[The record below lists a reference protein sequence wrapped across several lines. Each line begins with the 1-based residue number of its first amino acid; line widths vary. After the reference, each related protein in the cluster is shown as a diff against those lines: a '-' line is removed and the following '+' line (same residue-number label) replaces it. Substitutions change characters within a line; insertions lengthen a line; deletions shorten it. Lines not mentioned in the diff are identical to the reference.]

1 MKQERIALVALLAS
15 ITGIALLFAMS
26 EAIEPKEMKI
36 GEIGFEEE
44 GLQAKVNARID
55 SFSQRQGIAFMQL
68 YDGTGKIKAIAFKAE
83 KFPEL
88 KKGMLAC
95 FEGKIQIYK
104 GELELVVEKV
114 EEWK

>member
-1 MKQERIALVALLAS
+1 MKQEKIALIALLAS
-15 ITGIALLFAMS
+15 ISGILLLLAI
-26 EAIEPKEMKI
+26 AQTIEPKEMKI
-36 GEIGFEEE
+36 QKITIEEE
-44 GLQAKVNARID
+44 GLQVKVNARVKE
-55 SFSQRQGIAFMQL
+55 FSQRQGIAFMQL

-88 KKGMLAC
+88 EKGMLAG

-114 EEWK
+114 NEWK

>member
-15 ITGIALLFAMS
+15 IIGIALLFAAS

-36 GEIGFEEE
+36 REIRPEYE
-44 GLQAKVNARID
+44 GLQAKINAKIE

-68 YDGTGKIKAIAFKAE
+68 YDGTGKIKAIAFEAE

-88 KKGMLAC
+88 EKGMLASL
-95 FEGKIQIYK
+95 EGKIQIYK

-114 EEWK
+114 KEWK

>member
-1 MKQERIALVALLAS
+1 MQQEKIALVALLAS

-36 GEIGFEEE
+36 QEITIEKE
-44 GLQAKVNARID
+44 GLQAKVNARIEE
-55 SFSQRQGIAFMQL
+55 FSQRQGIAFMSL
-68 YDGTGKIKAIAFKAE
+68 YDGTGKIKAIAFEAE

-88 KKGMLAC
+88 EKGMLAS

-114 EEWK
+114 KEWK

>member
-15 ITGIALLFAMS
+15 ISGIALLFAMAES
-26 EAIEPKEMKI
+26 IEPKEMKI
-36 GEIGFEEE
+36 GEIGFEDD
-44 GLQAKVNARID
+44 GLYAKVNARIE

-68 YDGTGKIKAIAFKAE
+68 YDGTGKIRAIAFEAE
-83 KFPEL
+83 KFLEL
-88 KKGMLAC
+88 EKGMLAG

-114 EEWK
+114 KEWK